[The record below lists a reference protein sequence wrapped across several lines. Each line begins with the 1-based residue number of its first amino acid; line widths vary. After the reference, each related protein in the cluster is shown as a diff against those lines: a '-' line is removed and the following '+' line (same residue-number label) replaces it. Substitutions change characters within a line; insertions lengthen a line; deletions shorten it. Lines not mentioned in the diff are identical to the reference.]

1 VNAPVHAKANPPAGR
16 ERGNSTRSADPRAAN
31 GDSARVTIDL
41 EDSVQYTSGR
51 IANPDRIFFDLHAPR
66 LTREL
71 AREDIHV
78 DGGLLTAVRVAQNH
92 NGVVRVVLDVNG
104 VKDYAASLTNNPPQ
118 LVIDLYGN
126 SPAAPVRTAKGKR
139 TQQTGGRLERSAT
152 AAKNEARSAPEYGS
166 DQFGRKRGFH
176 AFGAAGGDFEERHRQ
191 HY

>member
-1 VNAPVHAKANPPAGR
+1 
-16 ERGNSTRSADPRAAN
+16 
-31 GDSARVTIDL
+31 
-41 EDSVQYTSGR
+41 
-51 IANPDRIFFDLHAPR
+51 
-66 LTREL
+66 L

-139 TQQTGGRLERSAT
+139 TQQDGAEDWNGVRQRQRTKR
-152 AAKNEARSAPEYGS
+152 EALRIRS
-166 DQFGRKRGFH
+166 DQFGRKTRIPRLRSG
-176 AFGAAGGDFEERHRQ
+176 RW
-191 HY
+191 